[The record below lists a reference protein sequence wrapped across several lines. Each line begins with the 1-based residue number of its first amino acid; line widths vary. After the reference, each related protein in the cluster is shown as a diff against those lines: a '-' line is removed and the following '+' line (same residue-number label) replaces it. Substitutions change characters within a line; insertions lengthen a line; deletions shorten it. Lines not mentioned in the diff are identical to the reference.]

1 MSMPFYVS
9 PEQLMKDRADFAR
22 KGIARGRSVI
32 AVQYA
37 DGVLFVSENPSQALH
52 KVSEIYDRIAFAAVG
67 RYNEFENLRIA
78 GVRLADMRGYA
89 YDRRDVTGRGLANAY
104 AQTLGTIFSSGGE
117 KPYEV
122 EIFVAEVGDAPEDDQ
137 LYRLTYDGQV
147 ADEHGYA
154 VMGGAAETVAGHLA
168 EHYVAGASLEE
179 TLRVAVAALGHSE
192 SEDRVIPAGALEV
205 AALDRTRTQP
215 RKFLRLRETRLVEI
229 LGGRGVEQADE
240 AAPEDALAGSGPRQ
254 SGQDDPAD
262 PTDQVSGAT
271 PPLEDPVTGE
281 PPVAPPPP
289 SRRSHHRSHP
299 RSHRP
304 RRPRSRVSRPLGR
317 ASPRRPA
324 HLRRRRSPVRSERP
338 GRSAQ
343 VESRPLRR
351 RLGGDAVQASAVA
364 HRRVELGQR
373 APQPLVGGPG
383 EWPRG
388 TRVAV
393 RAELVPGGA
402 EADPGG
408 CPVGGIVP
416 GTTPLLD
423 QPPADLELHPRPVD
437 DDGCGAHGPQP
448 HVVGHDPQLEVLD
461 DVRLDQ
467 HGRDEVARSHGGTL
481 TRVAAGRQG
490 RSVRTWTTPVPAC

>member
-154 VMGGAAETVAGHLA
+154 VMGGAADTVAAHLA
-168 EHYVAGASLEE
+168 EHYVGGASLEE
-179 TLRVAVAALGHSE
+179 TLRVAVAALGHGE
-192 SEDRVIPAGALEV
+192 SEDRVIPAGDLEV
-205 AALDRTRTQP
+205 AVLDRTRTQP
-215 RKFLRLRETRLVEI
+215 RKFLRLRESRLAEV

-254 SGQDDPAD
+254 SGVDDPAD

-281 PPVAPPPP
+281 PPAAPPAAPPATQPPVAPPVAPPPP
-289 SRRSHHRSHP
+289 
-299 RSHRP
+299 
-304 RRPRSRVSRPLGR
+304 
-317 ASPRRPA
+317 
-324 HLRRRRSPVRSERP
+324 
-338 GRSAQ
+338 
-343 VESRPLRR
+343 
-351 RLGGDAVQASAVA
+351 
-364 HRRVELGQR
+364 
-373 APQPLVGGPG
+373 APDSG
-383 EWPRG
+383 
-388 TRVAV
+388 
-393 RAELVPGGA
+393 
-402 EADPGG
+402 
-408 CPVGGIVP
+408 
-416 GTTPLLD
+416 
-423 QPPADLELHPRPVD
+423 QPPTP
-437 DDGCGAHGPQP
+437 GAPPPPTEPGQ
-448 HVVGHDPQLEVLD
+448 V
-461 DVRLDQ
+461 
-467 HGRDEVARSHGGTL
+467 
-481 TRVAAGRQG
+481 
-490 RSVRTWTTPVPAC
+490 